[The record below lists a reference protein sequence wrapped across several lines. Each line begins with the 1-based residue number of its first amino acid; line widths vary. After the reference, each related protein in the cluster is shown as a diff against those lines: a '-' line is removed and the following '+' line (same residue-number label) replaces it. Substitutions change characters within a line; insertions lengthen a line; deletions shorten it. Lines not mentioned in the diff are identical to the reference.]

1 MANEQRSEDTGRL
14 CFVIMPFG
22 EKDDHGKLIDFD
34 AVYRQIIKP
43 AVDSLA
49 QERIRI
55 RCLRCDEVEKA
66 GLIHERMINFILDA
80 EVAVVDISTANPNVY
95 YELGVRHALR
105 DRVTVLIR
113 REGTRNPFNIAGMNT
128 IDYDDSDTEKIAQAQ
143 SLIRSFIRNGL
154 LSSTRDSLVHAAVPG
169 LEVSSRLGAFAA
181 SRIHRHAP
189 ANAPGREIR
198 LITGNLRHVN
208 LDSGSADD
216 QIDIW
221 VSSENI
227 NMQMARVFD
236 ASVSALIRYL
246 GARRDDVGDIVEDTI
261 ADELRAR
268 MRGRQQVNPG
278 MVVSTGSGALAES
291 HHVRRIFHVA
301 SVYGVIGGGYHPI
314 AQVEQCV
321 TAALVQADRES
332 ARLEKAG
339 EAPYRSILFPLLA
352 TGSGSA
358 SLVDNARKQLE
369 AARNYLEA
377 RAAATRLERVC
388 FLAPTKRHLSA
399 LQVALAELGIAE
411 VDHVAVAGAAGQAA
425 QVAQTD
431 RVSAPDCGHAG
442 APVHAVADGGR

>member
-1 MANEQRSEDTGRL
+1 MSTEDLGRL

-34 AVYRQIIKP
+34 AVYRELIKP
-43 AVDSLA
+43 AVESLA
-49 QERIRI
+49 QDRIQI
-55 RCLRCDEVEKA
+55 RCLRCDEVEKS
-66 GLIHERMINFILDA
+66 GLIHERMINYILDA

-128 IDYDDSDTEKIAQAQ
+128 IDYDDSDPEKVARAQ
-143 SLIRSFIRNGL
+143 SMIRSFIRNGL
-154 LSSTRDSLVHAAVPG
+154 LSSVRDSLVHAAVPG
-169 LEVSSRLGAFAA
+169 LEISSRQGSIAA
-181 SRIHRHAP
+181 SRVYHYAP
-189 ANAPGREIR
+189 ANAPGKEIR
-198 LITGNLRHVN
+198 LVTGNLRNVN
-208 LDSGSADD
+208 LNSGSADD
-216 QIDIW
+216 PIDVW

-236 ASVSALIRYL
+236 ASISALIRYL

-261 ADELRAR
+261 ADELRAK

-278 MVVSTGSGALAES
+278 MVVSTGSGSLAES
-291 HHVRRIFHVA
+291 HHVRRVFHVA

-314 AQVEQCV
+314 AQVEHCV
-321 TAALVQADRES
+321 TAALLQADRES
-332 ARLEKAG
+332 ARAEKAG
-339 EAPYRSILFPLLA
+339 ESPYRSILFPLLT
-352 TGSGSA
+352 TGSGSG
-358 SLVDNARKQLE
+358 SLVDSARKQLD

-377 RAAATRLERVC
+377 RVAVTRLERVC

-411 VDHVAVAGAAGQAA
+411 AGASAPVGGAAGG
-425 QVAQTD
+425 V
-431 RVSAPDCGHAG
+431 G
-442 APVHAVADGGR
+442 